1 MVRMPMG
8 LRRPSP
14 SSASSILV
22 VSSAMSVAQ
31 ARPCEV
37 SAISISR
44 LLAQAMRVT
53 RPASVRRESAREK
66 VGASRQRW
74 RRSSLAAVRPLLPKA
89 KSRWPWVGAQ
99 VLLTAQT
106 AEIEG
111 RLLAGD
117 DEGAVPAHQIA
128 HHPLLVEPHAGFEE
142 KLQGLCPLVVLEG
155 VQGAFGRGYQTLV
168 EGREEPLAGGCY
180 GERGVSVV
188 IVAGSLLK
196 GSLPHELSG
205 AGGHRGI
212 VEPRASRRPSPRTA
226 GGVR

>member
-1 MVRMPMG
+1 
-8 LRRPSP
+8 
-14 SSASSILV
+14 
-22 VSSAMSVAQ
+22 MSVAQ

-66 VGASRQRW
+66 ALRCCF
-74 RRSSLAAVRPLLPKA
+74 
-89 KSRWPWVGAQ
+89 
-99 VLLTAQT
+99 TAQT

-142 KLQGLCPLVVLEG
+142 KLQGLCPLVALEG

-205 AGGHRGI
+205 AGGHRGV
-212 VEPRASRRPSPRTA
+212 VEPERR
-226 GGVR
+226 GGRRRGLLGAFADEQQ

>member
-1 MVRMPMG
+1 MALG
-8 LRRPSP
+8 
-14 SSASSILV
+14 
-22 VSSAMSVAQ
+22 
-31 ARPCEV
+31 
-37 SAISISR
+37 
-44 LLAQAMRVT
+44 
-53 RPASVRRESAREK
+53 
-66 VGASRQRW
+66 
-74 RRSSLAAVRPLLPKA
+74 
-89 KSRWPWVGAQ
+89 GAQ

-142 KLQGLCPLVVLEG
+142 KLQGLCPLVALEG

-168 EGREEPLAGGCY
+168 EGCEEPLAGGCY

-205 AGGHRGI
+205 AGGHRGV
-212 VEPRASRRPSPRTA
+212 VEPERR
-226 GGVR
+226 GGRRRGLLGAFADEQQ

>member
-66 VGASRQRW
+66 VGASRQEVA
-74 RRSSLAAVRPLLPKA
+74 SQL
-89 KSRWPWVGAQ
+89 
-99 VLLTAQT
+99 
-106 AEIEG
+106 
-111 RLLAGD
+111 
-117 DEGAVPAHQIA
+117 
-128 HHPLLVEPHAGFEE
+128 
-142 KLQGLCPLVVLEG
+142 
-155 VQGAFGRGYQTLV
+155 FGRRAPAASQGQKQMALG
-168 EGREEPLAGGCY
+168 GR
-180 GERGVSVV
+180 
-188 IVAGSLLK
+188 
-196 GSLPHELSG
+196 SG
-205 AGGHRGI
+205 AAYGTDG
-212 VEPRASRRPSPRTA
+212 
-226 GGVR
+226 

>member
-44 LLAQAMRVT
+44 LLA
-53 RPASVRRESAREK
+53 
-66 VGASRQRW
+66 
-74 RRSSLAAVRPLLPKA
+74 
-89 KSRWPWVGAQ
+89 
-99 VLLTAQT
+99 
-106 AEIEG
+106 
-111 RLLAGD
+111 GD

-142 KLQGLCPLVVLEG
+142 KLQGLCPLVALEG

-168 EGREEPLAGGCY
+168 EGREEPLAGGSY

-205 AGGHRGI
+205 AGGHRGV
-212 VEPRASRRPSPRTA
+212 VEPERR
-226 GGVR
+226 GGRRRGLLGAFADEQQ